1 MPFTKLKRNKM
12 KKFILVFG
20 LALLLAPQSPAQ
32 TKSPLRLLQT
42 ISVPG
47 VARKWDHF
55 GVDLKG
61 QRLFVTSEQAPA
73 VEVFDLKTNKR
84 LRSLTDFKEPHNVLV
99 FPELNRLFVVDGEAS
114 EIKILKYDSYDLIGH
129 VALTIDADPVAYD
142 PATKYLYVV
151 NGGREAHTPYCLIS
165 IVDVSSGKKVGDMML
180 DTNRLESMAIENSGS
195 RLFVNMTGAN
205 KIGVVDR
212 NKREVIATWPIT
224 AGQENVPMQ
233 YDEASHR
240 LFVVTRKP
248 SKLVV
253 VNTDTGKEVTSVAVA
268 DYADDLAYDAAHH
281 RLYVACGGLQGAPG
295 AISVV
300 QQRDADNY
308 QVIATIPTK
317 PGAKTARLVPELNR
331 YYVGVPGKGEDA
343 PEILAFEVLP

>member
-1 MPFTKLKRNKM
+1 MRKVALF
-12 KKFILVFG
+12 
-20 LALLLAPQSPAQ
+20 LALGLFLAPQSPAQ
-32 TKSPLRLLQT
+32 EKSPLRLLQT

-47 VARKWDHF
+47 VTRKWDHLSA
-55 GVDLKG
+55 DLKG
-61 QRLFVTSEQAPA
+61 QRLFATSEEDPA
-73 VEVFDLKTNKR
+73 VEVFDLKTNKH
-84 LRSLTDFKEPHNVLV
+84 LRSLTNFKEPHNVIV
-99 FPELNRLFVVDGEAS
+99 FPELNELFVVDGEAS
-114 EIKILKYDSYDLIGH
+114 EIKILKYDSYDLAGR

-165 IVDVSSGKKVGDMML
+165 IVDTRSGKKLADMML

-212 NKREVIATWPIT
+212 NKREVVATWPIT

-233 YDEASHR
+233 YDEARHR

-253 VNTDTGKEVTSVAVA
+253 VNTETGKEVTSLPVA

-300 QQRDADNY
+300 EQRDADTY

-317 PGAKTARLVPELNR
+317 PGAKTARLAPELNR
-331 YYVGVPGKGEDA
+331 YYVGVPGTAKAAA
-343 PEILAFEVLP
+343 PEILVFEVLP

>member
-1 MPFTKLKRNKM
+1 MRKAALF
-12 KKFILVFG
+12 
-20 LALLLAPQSPAQ
+20 LALGLFLAPQSPAQ
-32 TKSPLRLLQT
+32 EKSPLRLLQT

-47 VARKWDHF
+47 VTRKWDHF
-55 GVDLKG
+55 SVDLKG
-61 QRLFVTSEQAPA
+61 QRLFATSEEDPA
-73 VEVFDLKTNKR
+73 VEVFDLKTNKH
-84 LRSLTDFKEPHNVLV
+84 LRSLTNFKEPHNVVV
-99 FPELNRLFVVDGEAS
+99 FPELNELFVVDGEAS
-114 EIKILKYDSYDLIGH
+114 EIKILKYDSYDLAGRI
-129 VALTIDADPVAYD
+129 ALTIDADPVAYD

-165 IVDVSSGKKVGDMML
+165 IVDTRSGKKLADMML

-212 NKREVIATWPIT
+212 NKREVVATWPIT

-233 YDEASHR
+233 YDEARHR

-253 VNTDTGKEVTSVAVA
+253 VNTETGKEVTSLPVA

-300 QQRDADNY
+300 EQRDADTY

-317 PGAKTARLVPELNR
+317 PGAKTARLAPELNR
-331 YYVGVPGKGEDA
+331 YYVGVPGTAKAAA
-343 PEILAFEVLP
+343 PEILVFEVLP